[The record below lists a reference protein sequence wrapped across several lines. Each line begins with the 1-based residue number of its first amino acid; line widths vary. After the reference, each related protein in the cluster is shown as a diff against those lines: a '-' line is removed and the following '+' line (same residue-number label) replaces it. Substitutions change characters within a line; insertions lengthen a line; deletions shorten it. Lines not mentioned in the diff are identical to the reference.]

1 MNMLELLKHVSE
13 LSLFE
18 TTIFTCEEEDYK
30 LLFNYGSLSWYED
43 GNPDPR
49 ELRTHEIL
57 SLIESGIIYT
67 VEQ

>member
-1 MNMLELLKHVSE
+1 MTMLELLKYVSE

-18 TTIFTCEEEDYK
+18 TTVFVCEEEDYNI
-30 LLFNYGSLSWYED
+30 LFNYGSLYWYEL
-43 GNPDPR
+43 GNPDPK

-67 VEQ
+67 IEQ